1 MSQRQAT
8 QMKAAEVEEIKSL
21 IQQYDVVGVASLEK
35 VRATQLQELRRTLR
49 DNVHLR
55 VVKNT
60 LVKRAIA
67 GVKEKP
73 GIENL
78 DGCMGGSNIFLFTNL
93 SPFKLSLLLQKSR
106 VKTTARAGDI
116 AAYDV
121 TVPAGNTGLPP
132 GPIISQ
138 FSAVKIPTR
147 IEAGSVWIS
156 HDTLVARDGEVVTA
170 RLASVLSK
178 LGIKAVEIGLTLKA
192 AYEDGLVIPEEQLLI
207 NLKEIQRS
215 LEEAH
220 LSAFNL
226 SLNTAY
232 PLPENIT
239 LLLQMAHQD
248 AFRLALNAAAVPNTD
263 TISALIR
270 RAHAEVLSL
279 STRLAKVDERAA
291 PKTSLEKG

>member
-1 MSQRQAT
+1 MSQSQT
-8 QMKAAEVEEIKSL
+8 VQVKAEEVEEIKSL
-21 IQQYDVVGVASLEK
+21 IAQHDAVGVAGLEK
-35 VRATQLQELRRTLR
+35 VRAAQLQELRRKLKDSAR
-49 DNVHLR
+49 LR
-55 VVKNT
+55 VIKNT
-60 LVKRAIA
+60 LIKRAIA
-67 GVKEKP
+67 QSRGKP

-78 DGCMGGSNIFLFTNL
+78 EDYVGGSNIYLFTNL

-138 FSAVKIPTR
+138 FSAVGIPTR

-156 HDTLVARDGEVVTA
+156 RDTLVARKGEVMTA

-178 LGIKAVEIGLTLKA
+178 LGIKPVEIGLTLKA
-192 AYEDGLVIPEEQLLI
+192 AYEDGLIIPEEQLLI
-207 NLKEIQRS
+207 NLEETRRS

-220 LSAFNL
+220 LYAFNL

-232 PLPENIT
+232 PLPENVAI
-239 LLLQMAHQD
+239 LLQMAHQE
-248 AFRLALNAAAVPNTD
+248 AFALAVNASIPNPD
-263 TISALIR
+263 TISALITM
-270 RAHAEVLSL
+270 AHSEMLSL
-279 STRLAKVDERAA
+279 SRRLAKVDEKAA
-291 PKTSLEKG
+291 AKNAAEKG

>member
-1 MSQRQAT
+1 MSQSQT
-8 QMKAAEVEEIKSL
+8 VQVKAEEVEEIKSL
-21 IQQYDVVGVASLEK
+21 IAQHDAVGVAGLEK
-35 VRATQLQELRRTLR
+35 VRAAQLQELRRKLKDSAR
-49 DNVHLR
+49 LR
-55 VVKNT
+55 VIKNT
-60 LVKRAIA
+60 LIKRAIA
-67 GVKEKP
+67 QSRGKP

-78 DGCMGGSNIFLFTNL
+78 EDYVGGSNIYLFTNL

-138 FSAVKIPTR
+138 FSAVGIPTR

-156 HDTLVARDGEVVTA
+156 RDTLVARKGEVMTA

-178 LGIKAVEIGLTLKA
+178 LGIKPVEIGLTLKA
-192 AYEDGLVIPEEQLLI
+192 AYEDGLIIPEEQLLI
-207 NLKEIQRS
+207 NLEEIRRS

-220 LSAFNL
+220 LYAFNL

-232 PLPENIT
+232 PLPENVAI
-239 LLLQMAHQD
+239 LLQMAQQE
-248 AFRLALNAAAVPNTD
+248 AFALAVNASIPNPD
-263 TISALIR
+263 TISALITM
-270 RAHAEVLSL
+270 AHSEMLSL
-279 STRLAKVDERAA
+279 SRRLAKVDEKAA
-291 PKTSLEKG
+291 AKNAAEKG